1 MGIAGF
7 IAALAGSVLSL
18 IISFIPVQF
27 TNILLALF
35 LVFLTVI

>member
-27 TNILLALF
+27 TNDRHVPHDAS
-35 LVFLTVI
+35 